1 MKASAGSVLMLVENN
16 FPADTRVRNEAR
28 TLTDNGYKVTVICLR
43 APGQAGREVVG
54 GVTVYRIPRLT
65 LFKKL
70 PDADASVVRRIVN
83 KLLVVVGYVSEYLY
97 FTLSCLLLSLYVS
110 VREGFEVV
118 HAHNP
123 PDTLVIVTASL
134 KLLGKKSVFDHHDLS
149 PELYLSRYKTTE
161 GIITR
166 ALRVFEKLSV
176 KLADVVIATNE
187 SYKAIDI
194 ERNGIDASKVFIVR
208 NGPDLK
214 RVRQVEPDARL
225 RGMNKVLLGY
235 VGAMNPQDGLDHLL
249 RALHHLVH
257 DLGRTDFYCVIIG
270 DGDSKP
276 ELELQAVEL
285 GIADYVWFTGF
296 IPDEDMVRYLC
307 TADVCLDPNPSSPL
321 NDVSTWIKVMEY
333 MALGK
338 PIVSFDLKE
347 TRTSAA
353 DAALYV
359 KPNDE
364 REFAVAVAR
373 LMDDPVL
380 RESMGEFGRARVKR
394 DLNWD
399 VTSRNL
405 VSAYAHLFA
414 KGRVERA
421 RQSAA

>member
-1 MKASAGSVLMLVENN
+1 M
-16 FPADTRVRNEAR
+16 
-28 TLTDNGYKVTVICLR
+28 
-43 APGQAGREVVG
+43 
-54 GVTVYRIPRLT
+54 PR
-65 LFKKL
+65 
-70 PDADASVVRRIVN
+70 R
-83 KLLVVVGYVSEYLY
+83 
-97 FTLSCLLLSLYVS
+97 
-110 VREGFEVV
+110 
-118 HAHNP
+118 
-123 PDTLVIVTASL
+123 
-134 KLLGKKSVFDHHDLS
+134 
-149 PELYLSRYKTTE
+149 
-161 GIITR
+161 
-166 ALRVFEKLSV
+166 
-176 KLADVVIATNE
+176 
-187 SYKAIDI
+187 
-194 ERNGIDASKVFIVR
+194 VFIVR

-214 RVRQVEPDARL
+214 RVRLVEPDTRL
-225 RGMNKVLLGY
+225 RGMNKVILGY

-257 DLGRTDFYCVIIG
+257 DLERTDFYCVIIG

-276 ELELQAVEL
+276 ELEAQAVEL

-307 TADVCLDPNPSSPL
+307 TTDMCLDPNPSSPL

-373 LMDDPVL
+373 LMDDPAL